1 MSETPISAPSIE
13 VLPGGMRL
21 LLQPS
26 TINDIVAVAVF
37 IPLPGAIVSPAEAGL
52 ISFLHGM
59 LHRGTTNL
67 AAVDL
72 NEAIESLG
80 MSISSSASAD
90 FSTASLVCTTDTFA
104 KGVGLLG
111 DVLLNPSFEP
121 EEIEKERQSTLAELR
136 AADDDKFSV
145 TLRRL
150 KREMYG
156 DHGYGM
162 PSAGYPETVREFR
175 REQLVE
181 LHQLAFTPSTMLAVC
196 FGNFSP
202 DEARELFAHHFPV
215 RTRAAEPLTV
225 SPPHH
230 IAPARVHISRSAEQA
245 FVAIGF
251 PTAPITSPDFA
262 ALRVLGGVLGEGMS
276 SRFFTDLR
284 DKQGLAYA
292 TGCVTASMAHAGRI
306 TGYIGTKPE
315 SRETARDGMLRIFEE
330 IRHTPV
336 SQEELER
343 TRNYIIGKF
352 LIDHQTNLRRA
363 YYLGWYETIGFGL
376 SYDEKFPEIIRAITA
391 EQVLDV
397 AQRYLTH
404 PTVVELSVNDPGDEL
419 PLPVAP

>member
-1 MSETPISAPSIE
+1 MSESPINAPTIE

-26 TINDIVAVAVF
+26 TINDIVATAVF
-37 IPLPGAIVSPAEAGL
+37 IPLPGAIVSPSEAGL
-52 ISFLHGM
+52 VSFLHSM
-59 LHRGTTNL
+59 LLRGTTSL
-67 AAVDL
+67 AAAEL

-80 MSISSSASAD
+80 MNIGSAASTD
-90 FSTASLVCTTDTFA
+90 FSAASLVCTADTFA
-104 KGVGLLG
+104 TGVSLLG

-121 EEIEKERQSTLAELR
+121 EEIEKERQSTLAHLR
-136 AADDDKFSV
+136 ASDDDKFSV

-150 KREMYG
+150 AREMYG

-162 PSAGYPETVREFR
+162 PSAGYPENVREFR

-181 LHQLAFTPSTMLAVC
+181 LHQLAITPSNMLAVC

-202 DEARELFAHHFPV
+202 DEARELFAQHFPV
-215 RTRAAEPLTV
+215 RTHGAEPLAI

-230 IAPARVHISRSAEQA
+230 IAPSHVHVDRTAEQA

-251 PTAPITSPDFA
+251 PTAPVTSPDHA

-292 TGCVTASMAHAGRI
+292 TGCFTSSMVHAGSL

-336 SQEELER
+336 SHEELER

-363 YYLGWYETIGFGL
+363 NYLGQYETMGL
-376 SYDEKFPEIIRAITA
+376 GLGYDEKFPEKIRAITA

-404 PTVVELSVNDPGDEL
+404 PTVVELSPTDPTDEL

>member
-1 MSETPISAPSIE
+1 MSETPNSTPSIE

-26 TINDIVAVAVF
+26 TINDIVATAVF
-37 IPLPGAIVSPAEAGL
+37 IPLPGAIVSPGEAGL
-52 ISFLHGM
+52 VSFLHGM
-59 LHRGTTNL
+59 LLRGTTTL
-67 AAVDL
+67 ASVEL

-80 MSISSSASAD
+80 MSINSSASPD
-90 FSTASLVCTTDTFA
+90 FSGASLVCTADTFA
-104 KGVGLLG
+104 KGVSLLG

-121 EEIEKERQSTLAELR
+121 EEIEKERQSTLAQLR
-136 AADDDKFSV
+136 AADDDKLSI

-162 PSAGYPETVREFR
+162 PSAGYPENVREFR

-181 LHQLAFTPSTMLAVC
+181 LHQLGFNPSTMLAVC

-202 DEARELFAHHFPV
+202 DEARDLFAHHFPV
-215 RTRAAEPLTV
+215 RARAAEPLTV
-225 SPPHH
+225 APPQP
-230 IAPARVHISRSAEQA
+230 IAPSRVHVSRSAEQA

-251 PTAPITSPDFA
+251 HTAPVTSPDYA
-262 ALRVLGGVLGEGMS
+262 ALRVLSGVLGEGMS

-292 TGCVTASMAHAGRI
+292 TGCFTTSHVHAGNI
-306 TGYIGTKPE
+306 IGYIGTKPE

-352 LIDHQTNLRRA
+352 LISHQTNLRRA
-363 YYLGWYETIGFGL
+363 KYLGQYETMGL
-376 SYDEKFPEIIRAITA
+376 GLGYDEKFPEIIRAITA
-391 EQVLDV
+391 DQVLDV
-397 AQRYLTH
+397 AQRYLTQ
-404 PTVVELSVNDPGDEL
+404 PTVVELSLMDPDDKL